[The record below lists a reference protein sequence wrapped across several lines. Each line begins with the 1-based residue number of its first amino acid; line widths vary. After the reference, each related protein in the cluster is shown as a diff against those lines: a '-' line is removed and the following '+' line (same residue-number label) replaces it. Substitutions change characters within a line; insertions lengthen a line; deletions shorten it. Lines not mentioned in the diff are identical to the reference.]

1 MAGKISR
8 DSQNS
13 VQPWLHLLLCARF
26 YQSRCRTLSSACR
39 AVSNRF
45 FFLQFAPD
53 IQSEENIRG
62 CETLSGDA
70 NGESNVGGK
79 NYRGQQGDGCGRRE
93 SIFSGARGEKRIP
106 QAQQA
111 HQRMP
116 LEGNGALLQP
126 GSRRHGERKCR
137 LVLPAPETSRRRNQ
151 GSRRLLERRP
161 RRSVSNRD
169 L

>member
-45 FFLQFAPD
+45 FFLQFALD

-62 CETLSGDA
+62 CEILRRKWRKQRGREKLSRIA
-70 NGESNVGGK
+70 
-79 NYRGQQGDGCGRRE
+79 GRRLWSKE
-93 SIFSGARGEKRIP
+93 INIF
-106 QAQQA
+106 
-111 HQRMP
+111 
-116 LEGNGALLQP
+116 
-126 GSRRHGERKCR
+126 RRTR
-137 LVLPAPETSRRRNQ
+137 
-151 GSRRLLERRP
+151 
-161 RRSVSNRD
+161 
-169 L
+169 